1 LLGIEDVAGKEAISL
16 KMEKRNEKKRNEK
29 KRRKEKTI
37 FLLQFP

>member
-16 KMEKRNEKKRNEK
+16 KTEKRNEKKRNEK